1 MAPCRKKKAYATQN
15 KMATASATDLRK
27 RQLKRYPT
35 GKPGCLC
42 QTLRQCYL
50 CGADKLI
57 VLPTQILLVPLF
69 RTRCCYYEPAHTARY
84 TGEIRVE
91 AVKNF
96 LQLDSS
102 EAA

>member
-1 MAPCRKKKAYATQN
+1 MQQTIFECDSSSGTPPANQDAFA
-15 KMATASATDLRK
+15 
-27 RQLKRYPT
+27 
-35 GKPGCLC
+35 GLC
-42 QTLRQCYL
+42 VNCYL
-50 CGADKLI
+50 HGPNKLI
-57 VLPTQILLVPLF
+57 VPPTQILLVPLF

-102 EAA
+102 EAAVSA